1 MGTSTTTTR
10 TLGAL
15 IGVVALLATACGGGA
30 DTTEPAAS
38 DGSDQT
44 TAAPPSGGG
53 ESDASDQP
61 ASGESVA
68 VCELAYYT
76 GEFGALGESLTA
88 DVVFPVEEVINDDP
102 PLGRSWDLFHEDLG
116 TAGEAQAART
126 CLEQHNAEI
135 VVSIAHGYRT
145 YRDYMMEQWEE
156 NDAPLGPS
164 VHGGAIPG
172 NLGGKGTEPIFRA
185 QGLDEGLGTSGI
197 LYAEEIGAESV
208 VVFATQVEGF
218 QLAADAAEKAA
229 EAVGIEVLARVDA
242 PAEQA
247 SYRAE
252 VQQIADLEPDAVI
265 VQAGPVESGT
275 LIKAADEAGISLEWI
290 GETGWVQPEFVGTL
304 GTGPLAS
311 QEGVGF
317 AAFTF
322 NEDSPAW
329 EFYSDLWDN
338 TPGYGDEFGPASDLY
353 HFSTYDVMVQTA
365 LAVEAG
371 GSYRASDWATAMN
384 EVGEAPGEVCYTY
397 DECLELV
404 RAGEDIDYEGVTGTG
419 EYTEGGV
426 NNVAQAYTPFNDDG
440 TTGEPVLL
448 DPDRSLEIIDQ
459 IATTADCDPAE
470 PPNSCEW

>member
-1 MGTSTTTTR
+1 MRRTR
-10 TLGAL
+10 TRTRRLAAAF
-15 IGVVALLATACGGGA
+15 GVLALLAAGCGA
-30 DTTEPAAS
+30 DDGDVADDADDAAVS
-38 DGSDQT
+38 TDDGGDD
-44 TAAPPSGGG
+44 GGG
-53 ESDASDQP
+53 EDDGGE
-61 ASGESVA
+61 ASGDPVA

-88 DVVFPVEEVINDDP
+88 DVTFPVEEVINADP
-102 PLGRSWDLFHEDLG
+102 PLGRSWELFHEDLG
-116 TAGEAQAART
+116 TVGEAQAART
-126 CLEQHNAEI
+126 CLEQHEAEI

-172 NLGGKGTEPIFRA
+172 NLGGKAGEPIFRA
-185 QGLDEGLGTSGI
+185 QGLDEGLGTSGV

-208 VVFATQVEGF
+208 VIFATQVEGF

-229 EAVGIEVLARVDA
+229 EAVGIEVLARIDA

-252 VQQIADLEPDAVI
+252 VQSIVDAQPDAVI

-275 LIKAADEAGISLEWI
+275 LIKQADEAGESLEWI
-290 GETGWVQPEFVGTL
+290 GETGWVQPEFVGTM
-304 GTGPLAS
+304 GEAPIAS
-311 QEGVGF
+311 QEGIGF

-322 NEDSPAW
+322 RDDTPAW
-329 EFYSDLWDN
+329 EFYADLWDS

-353 HFSTYDVMVQTA
+353 HFSTYDLLVQTA

-371 GSYRASDWATAMN
+371 GSYGASDWATAMN

-397 DECLELV
+397 SECLEMI
-404 RAGEDIDYEGVTGTG
+404 RAGEDVDYEGVTGTG
-419 EYTEGGV
+419 EYSEGGV
-426 NNVAQAYTPFNDDG
+426 NNVAQAYTPYNEDG
-440 TTGEPVLL
+440 TTGEAVLL
-448 DPDRSLEIIDQ
+448 DPERSLEIITD
-459 IATTADCDPAE
+459 IAAQAECDADT
-470 PPNSCEW
+470 PPNSCDW